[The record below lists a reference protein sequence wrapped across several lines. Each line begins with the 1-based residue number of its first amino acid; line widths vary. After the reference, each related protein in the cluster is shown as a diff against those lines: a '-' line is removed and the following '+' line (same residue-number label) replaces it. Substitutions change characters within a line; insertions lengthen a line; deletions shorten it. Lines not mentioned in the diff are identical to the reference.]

1 MGIINT
7 ILGNASEMNE
17 QELQRT
23 FGPLLC
29 EGEVIVKAYRLIRD
43 KWVFT
48 NKRIILQNVQ
58 GVTGRKCA
66 YMTVPYRS
74 VECYSVETAGTFD
87 MDAELKIWIRGRH
100 EPIEQHFGRDTNVVE
115 VQQLLA
121 KCVL

>member
-43 KWVFT
+43 KWAFT

-58 GVTGRKCA
+58 GV
-66 YMTVPYRS
+66 S
-74 VECYSVETAGTFD
+74 VRT
-87 MDAELKIWIRGRH
+87 
-100 EPIEQHFGRDTNVVE
+100 
-115 VQQLLA
+115 
-121 KCVL
+121 